1 MRIIT
6 TRRFLKKIIIFLL
19 IIILFFL
26 FKNNVSAL
34 TTTYNGSLI
43 YNETTITNINNN
55 QARINAMN
63 TYFENIGTIRYQ
75 NTNYNITNGTYIIQ
89 VTNASFS
96 SDTWTIH
103 LVNNLS
109 MQWWWRP
116 SFPDGRLT
124 FGGSGLELNINF
136 NGNNVISHSVRGLG
150 NYTLIDQWQT
160 NGWSGN
166 PMNED
171 IEVKVIN
178 YFDTYFLNNNQNINF
193 RVYSTGSTTF
203 YDIPLELNNVVNIP
217 TIYINAKELFDS
229 LLPNTELQISYE
241 LIKQNGYYDLRLNME
256 NYTGETIQEGK
267 QVFLVDTSTG
277 KQTFISPDVNGLPN
291 RTMVIEVYYPTT
303 YKYQIIDTNT
313 LEVIYEEIINIPSI
327 QYENFLIKINNIN
340 TQNKTINYSYVN
352 NGNTTNFKCY
362 HQIENGSLLEDTN
375 CTNIDNNYTINLTQ
389 NKNINFI
396 IKDSENNIIFEES
409 RNFIMSMAIPFIE
422 FKENYEY
429 NLLNIKVLFN
439 RFNTTDYVAKYQINN
454 EPIVTIVPTQ
464 EQTTYNDIYSYIIYN
479 ITEKSVIKAFIYDN
493 NNNLIAS
500 STFNISNTY
509 IQQQNYYNIDSASF
523 KDLFNNLSFKNISS
537 ELIDLIN
544 RIGNIILSSRLGIII
559 FTTFLISLIGLV
571 INLIRR

>member
-26 FKNNVSAL
+26 FKNNVSASELVQGTLKLEYSETFIETIDNNETRINNLIDYMRRTNRFGWNTSTYTYLDSGNYVVRVQNLNTDTWKVYITDATQSYNYLKSEL
-34 TTTYNGSLI
+34 TT
-43 YNETTITNINNN
+43 
-55 QARINAMN
+55 
-63 TYFENIGTIRYQ
+63 YQ
-75 NTNYNITNGTYIIQ
+75 KRLQYYTGYQ
-89 VTNASFS
+89 
-96 SDTWTIH
+96 
-103 LVNNLS
+103 LS
-109 MQWWWRP
+109 M
-116 SFPDGRLT
+116 DVT
-124 FGGSGLELNINF
+124 FS
-136 NGNNVISHSVRGLG
+136 GNNVVRHSNQSVGSAYISYYVPSNCDITTSDCTSYITDTYYDITFLSDTSTIQY
-150 NYTLIDQWQT
+150 NNCTDT
-160 NGWSGN
+160 NCQ
-166 PMNED
+166 EFK
-171 IEVKVIN
+171 IEVGTRIFAPSNIVPSKEFFG
-178 YFDTYFLNNNQNINF
+178 YFRPN
-193 RVYSTGSTTF
+193 R
-203 YDIPLELNNVVNIP
+203 ELI
-217 TIYINAKELFDS
+217 
-229 LLPNTELQISYE
+229 ISYE
-241 LIKQNGYYDLRLNME
+241 LIKQNGYYDLQLNME

-291 RTMVIEVYYPTT
+291 RTMTIQVYFPTT

-313 LEVIYEEIINIPSI
+313 IEVIYEEIINIPSI
-327 QYENFLIKINNIN
+327 EYDNFFIKINNIN

-352 NGNTTNFKCY
+352 NGNTRNFKCY
-362 HQIENGSLLEDTN
+362 HQIENGTLLEDLN

-396 IKDSENNIIFEES
+396 IKDMENNIIFEES
-409 RNFIMSMAIPFIE
+409 RNFVMSYSTPFIE

-464 EQTTYNDIYSYIIYN
+464 EQSTYNDIFSYIIYN
-479 ITEKSVIKAFIYDN
+479 ITEKSVIKAFIFDN

-500 STFNISNTY
+500 STFNITNTY
-509 IQQQNYYNIDSASF
+509 IQQQNYYNIDSTSF

-544 RIGNIILSSRLGIII
+544 RIGNIVLSSRLGIII
-559 FTTFLISLIGLV
+559 FTTFLITLIGLV

>member
-19 IIILFFL
+19 IIILFFFIKL
-26 FKNNVSAL
+26 MPTKALVNTNNGKFPDIPTDAKNYMISY
-34 TTTYNGSLI
+34 TGS
-43 YNETTITNINNN
+43 INNFFLSYCKN
-55 QARINAMN
+55 ENEVIIPTREALSTGPYPIGYCYNKN
-63 TYFENIGTIRYQ
+63 TKRNTGYAYRRGFIANGISSSDILSKNVTDFSSFTWGTEQQGSNYTSTTLYKYNSLSRLVILDDYS
-75 NTNYNITNGTYIIQ
+75 NYNMG
-89 VTNASFS
+89 
-96 SDTWTIH
+96 
-103 LVNNLS
+103 NNLS
-109 MQWWWRP
+109 YVFYTNENIYNNW
-116 SFPDGRLT
+116 GNGTTLT
-124 FGGSGLELNINF
+124 
-136 NGNNVISHSVRGLG
+136 
-150 NYTLIDQWQT
+150 
-160 NGWSGN
+160 
-166 PMNED
+166 
-171 IEVKVIN
+171 
-178 YFDTYFLNNNQNINF
+178 
-193 RVYSTGSTTF
+193 
-203 YDIPLELNNVVNIP
+203 
-217 TIYINAKELFDS
+217 DS
-229 LLPNTELQISYE
+229 LIILNKDLFSLNQELSISYE
-241 LIKQNGYYDLRLNME
+241 IIKRNGYYDLQLNME

-267 QVFLVDTSTG
+267 QVFLIDTSTG

-291 RTMVIEVYYPTT
+291 RTMTIQVYFPTT

-313 LEVIYEEIINIPSI
+313 IEVIYEEIINIPSI
-327 QYENFLIKINNIN
+327 EYDNFSIKINNIN

-375 CTNIDNNYTINLTQ
+375 CTDIDNNYTINLTQ

-396 IKDSENNIIFEES
+396 IKDSENNTIFEES
-409 RNFIMSMAIPFIE
+409 RNFVMTMSSPFIE

-454 EPIVTIVPTQ
+454 EQIITIMPTQ
-464 EQTTYNDIYSYIIYN
+464 EQTANNDIYSYIIYN
-479 ITEKSVIKAFIYDN
+479 ITEKSVIKAFIFDN

-500 STFNISNTY
+500 STFNVSSTY

-544 RIGNIILSSRLGIII
+544 RLGNIVLSSRLGIII
-559 FTTFLISLIGLV
+559 FTTFLITLIGLV